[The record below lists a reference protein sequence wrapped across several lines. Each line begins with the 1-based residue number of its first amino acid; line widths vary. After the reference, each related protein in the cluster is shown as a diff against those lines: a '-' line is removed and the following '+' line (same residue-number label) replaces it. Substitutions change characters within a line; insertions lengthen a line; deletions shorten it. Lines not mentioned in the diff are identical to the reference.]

1 MISSVNMGESI
12 FEIKWVQIVISVI
25 SLGVIIGIY
34 IGLKN
39 ATFDWSVSTIGD
51 I

>member
-1 MISSVNMGESI
+1 MISLNMNQSI
-12 FEIKWVQIVISVI
+12 FEIKWVQIVISAV

-34 IGLKN
+34 IGLRN
-39 ATFDWSVSTIGD
+39 ATFDWSVSTIED